1 MKTSVSTTIKLAV
14 RHTKTRVKHR
24 NAYAVRPTVHE
35 CPGAAIVHEGRSA
48 LQRKPG
54 VVNIA
59 ASGVG

>member
-14 RHTKTRVKHR
+14 RHRKAHSKHQD
-24 NAYAVRPTVHE
+24 AYAVRPTVHE

-54 VVNIA
+54 VMNLAVG
-59 ASGVG
+59 GVG

>member
-14 RHTKTRVKHR
+14 RHRKIHAKHQ

-54 VVNIA
+54 VMHIA
-59 ASGVG
+59 AGGVG